1 MRFEPTEEQE
11 LAQRTARDFAQ
22 RALAPRAAERD
33 RTGEFPE
40 RELRELAGLGLL
52 GIAVPEELGGAGA
65 GTVAYALAL
74 MELAAVDP
82 SVAVAVSVTNMVAE
96 LIARAGSEAQKREH
110 VPKLCG
116 GDYLC
121 GAFALSEPQS
131 GSDPGRMSTSAT
143 RRPDGGGWALR
154 GAKQWIT
161 SGDRAGLMVLWANTR
176 PGSGHKG
183 VTAFLVRGGAPGLGV
198 NRREEKMGLC
208 GSSTVGLSLD
218 DVEVGDQ
225 DVLGPVGGGF
235 KLALGALDGGRIG
248 IAAQA
253 LGIARMA
260 LDAAVAYA
268 QERESFGVPIA
279 RHQAI
284 GNLLADSATWLEAAR
299 LMVLRA
305 AWRKEKGLPFA
316 KEAAMAK
323 LLATEKAF
331 EIVDAALQ
339 IHGGLGYTRDAPIE
353 RGLRD
358 VRVTRIYEGTSE
370 IQRIVIARHILKEA
384 AGG

>member
-11 LAQRTARDFAQ
+11 LAQRTARDYAQ
-22 RALAPRAAERD
+22 RVLAARAADRD

-40 RELRELAGLGLL
+40 RELGDLAGLGLL
-52 GIAVPEELGGAGA
+52 GVAVPEELGGAGA
-65 GTVAYALAL
+65 GAVAYALSL
-74 MELAAVDP
+74 IELAAADP
-82 SVAVAVSVTNMVAE
+82 SVAVTVSVTNMVAE
-96 LIARAGSEAQKREH
+96 LIAQAGTEAQRREH
-110 VPKLCG
+110 VPGLVG

-131 GSDPGRMSTSAT
+131 GSDPARLSTRAT
-143 RRPDGGGWALR
+143 RRPGGWLLH

-161 SGDRAGLMVLWANTR
+161 SGDRAGLMVLWATVD
-176 PGSGHKG
+176 PAAGHRG
-183 VTAFLVRGGAPGLGV
+183 ITAFLVRGGVPGLLV
-198 NRREEKMGLC
+198 NRREEKLGLH

-218 DVEVGDQ
+218 GVEVGD
-225 DVLGPVGGGF
+225 DAVLGQVGGGF
-235 KLALGALDGGRIG
+235 KLAMAALDGGRIG

-253 LGIARMA
+253 LGVARMA
-260 LDAAVAYA
+260 LDASVGYA
-268 QERESFGVPIA
+268 QQRESFGVPIA

-284 GNLLADSATWLEAAR
+284 GNMLADAATWLDAAR

-305 AWRKEKGLPFA
+305 AWRKENGLPFG

-323 LLATEKAF
+323 LFATEKAYA
-331 EIVDAALQ
+331 IADTALQ
-339 IHGGLGYTRDAPIE
+339 IHGGVGYTRDVPIE

>member
-11 LAQRTARDFAQ
+11 LAQRTARDYAQ
-22 RALAPRAAERD
+22 RVLAARAADRD

-40 RELRELAGLGLL
+40 RELGDLAGLGLL
-52 GIAVPEELGGAGA
+52 GVAVPEELGGAGA
-65 GTVAYALAL
+65 GVVAYALSL
-74 MELAAVDP
+74 IELAAADP

-96 LIARAGSEAQKREH
+96 LIAQAGTEAQRREH
-110 VPKLCG
+110 VPRLVG
-116 GDYLC
+116 GEYLC

-131 GSDPGRMSTSAT
+131 GSDPARLSTRAT
-143 RRPDGGGWALR
+143 RRPGGGWLLH

-161 SGDRAGLMVLWANTR
+161 SGDRAGVMVLWATVD
-176 PGSGHKG
+176 PAAGHHG
-183 VTAFLVRGGAPGLGV
+183 ITAFLVRGGVPGLLV
-198 NRREEKMGLC
+198 NRREEKLGLH

-218 DVEVGDQ
+218 GVEVGDEA
-225 DVLGPVGGGF
+225 VLGQVGGGF
-235 KLALGALDGGRIG
+235 KLAMAALDGGRIG

-253 LGIARMA
+253 LGVARMA
-260 LDAAVAYA
+260 LDASVGYA
-268 QERESFGVPIA
+268 QQRESFGVPIA

-284 GNLLADSATWLEAAR
+284 GNMLADAATWLDAAR

-305 AWRKEKGLPFA
+305 AWRKENGLPFG

-323 LLATEKAF
+323 LLATEKAYA
-331 EIVDAALQ
+331 ITDAALQ
-339 IHGGLGYTRDAPIE
+339 IHGGLGYTQDVPIE

>member
-1 MRFEPTEEQE
+1 MRFEPSEEQE
-11 LAQRTARDFAQ
+11 LIQRTARDFAS
-22 RALAPRAAERD
+22 RVLAPRAAERD

-40 RELRELAGLGLL
+40 RELRELAGLGML
-52 GIAVPEELGGAGA
+52 GIAVPEELDGAGA
-65 GTVAYALAL
+65 GVVAYALAL
-74 MELAAVDP
+74 MELAAADP

-96 LIARAGSEAQKREH
+96 LIVRAGSEAQKREH
-110 VPKLCG
+110 VPKLVG
-116 GDYLC
+116 GVHLC

-143 RRPDGGGWALR
+143 RRPGGWVLR

-161 SGDRAGLMVLWANTR
+161 CGDRAGLMVLWANTQ

-183 VTAFLVRGGAPGLGV
+183 VTAFLVRGGAPGLEV
-198 NRREEKMGLC
+198 NRREEKLGLH

-218 DVEVGDQ
+218 GVEVGDD

-235 KLALGALDGGRIG
+235 KLAMTALDGGRIG
-248 IAAQA
+248 IASQA
-253 LGIARMA
+253 LGVARMA

-284 GNLLADSATWLEAAR
+284 GNMLADSATWLDAAR

-305 AWRKEKGLPFA
+305 AWRKEQGRSFA

-331 EIVDAALQ
+331 EIVDTALQ
-339 IHGGLGYTRDAPIE
+339 IHGGLGYTRDVPIE

>member
-1 MRFEPTEEQE
+1 MRFEPSDEQE
-11 LAQRTARDFAQ
+11 MAQRTARDYAQ
-22 RALAPRAAERD
+22 RVLVARAADRD
-33 RTGEFPE
+33 RSGEFPE
-40 RELRELAGLGLL
+40 PELRELAGLGML

-65 GTVAYALAL
+65 GVVAYALAM
-74 MELAAVDP
+74 MELAAADP

-96 LIARAGSEAQKREH
+96 LIARAGTEAQKREH
-110 VPKLCG
+110 VAKLVG

-121 GAFALSEPQS
+121 GAFALSEPS
-131 GSDPGRMSTSAT
+131 SASDPAAMTTTAT
-143 RRPDGGGWALR
+143 RRGDRWVLR

-161 SGDRAGLMVLWANTR
+161 CGDRAGLMVLWASTEPGTR
-176 PGSGHKG
+176 HRGI
-183 VTAFLVRGGAPGLGV
+183 TAFLVRGGAPGLEV
-198 NRREEKMGLC
+198 NRREEKLGLH

-218 DVEVGDQ
+218 GVELGDEDVLGEVGD
-225 DVLGPVGGGF
+225 GF
-235 KLALGALDGGRIG
+235 KLAMNALDGGRIG

-253 LGIARMA
+253 LGVARMA

-284 GNLLADSATWLEAAR
+284 GNMLADSATWLDAAR

-305 AWRKEKGLPFA
+305 AWRKEKGLPFG

-331 EIVDAALQ
+331 TIVDTALQ
-339 IHGGLGYTRDAPIE
+339 IHGGLGYTRDVPIE

>member
-11 LAQRTARDFAQ
+11 LAQRTARDYAT
-22 RALAPRAAERD
+22 RVLAPRAAERD

-40 RELRELAGLGLL
+40 RELRELAGLGML

-65 GTVAYALAL
+65 GPVAYSLAL
-74 MELAAVDP
+74 TELAAGDA

-110 VPKLCG
+110 VTKLCG

-121 GAFALSEPQS
+121 GAFALSEPQA
-131 GSDPGRMSTSAT
+131 GSDAARMTTSAT
-143 RRPDGGGWALR
+143 RRPGGWVLR

-161 SGDRAGLMVLWANTR
+161 SGDRAGIMVLWANTD

-183 VTAFLVRGGAPGLGV
+183 VTAFLVRGNAPGLEV
-198 NRREEKMGLC
+198 NRREEKMGLS

-218 DVEVGDQ
+218 GVEVGDG
-225 DVLGPVGGGF
+225 DVLGEVGGGF
-235 KLALGALDGGRIG
+235 KLALTALDGGRIG
-248 IAAQA
+248 IASQA
-253 LGIARMA
+253 VGIARLA
-260 LDAAVAYA
+260 LEAAVTYA

-279 RHQAI
+279 KHQAI
-284 GNLLADSATWLEAAR
+284 GNMLADCATWLESCR
-299 LMVLRA
+299 LLALRA
-305 AWRKEKGLPFA
+305 AWRKERGLSFS

-323 LLATEKAF
+323 LFASEKAQA
-331 EIVDAALQ
+331 IVDASLQ
-339 IHGGLGYTRDAPIE
+339 IHGGLGYTRDVPIE

-370 IQRIVIARHILKEA
+370 IQRLVIARHILKEA

>member
-1 MRFEPTEEQE
+1 MRFEPSEEQE
-11 LAQRTARDFAQ
+11 LIQRTARDFAS
-22 RALAPRAAERD
+22 RVLAPRAAERD

-40 RELRELAGLGLL
+40 RELRELAGLGML
-52 GIAVPEELGGAGA
+52 GIAVPEELDGAGA
-65 GTVAYALAL
+65 GVVAYALAL
-74 MELAAVDP
+74 MELAAADP

-96 LIARAGSEAQKREH
+96 LIVRAGSEAQKREH
-110 VPKLCG
+110 VPKLVG
-116 GDYLC
+116 GVHLC

-143 RRPDGGGWALR
+143 RRPGGWVLR

-161 SGDRAGLMVLWANTR
+161 CGDRAGLMVLWANTQ

-183 VTAFLVRGGAPGLGV
+183 VTAFLVRGGAPGLEV
-198 NRREEKMGLC
+198 NRREEKLGLH

-218 DVEVGDQ
+218 GVEVGDD

-235 KLALGALDGGRIG
+235 KLAMTALDGGRIG
-248 IAAQA
+248 IASQA
-253 LGIARMA
+253 LGVARMA

-284 GNLLADSATWLEAAR
+284 GNMLADSATWLDAAR

-305 AWRKEKGLPFA
+305 AWRKEQGRSFA

-339 IHGGLGYTRDAPIE
+339 IHGGLGYTRDVPIE

>member
-22 RALAPRAAERD
+22 RALLPRAAERD

-65 GTVAYALAL
+65 GSVAYALSL
-74 MELAAVDP
+74 MELAAADP

-116 GDYLC
+116 GEYLC

-143 RRPDGGGWALR
+143 RRGDRWVLR

-161 SGDRAGLMVLWANTR
+161 SGDRAELMVLWANTQ

-183 VTAFLVRGGAPGLGV
+183 VTAFLVRSGAPGLSV
-198 NRREEKMGLC
+198 NRREEKLGLH

-218 DVEVGDQ
+218 GVEVGDE
-225 DVLGPVGGGF
+225 DVLGQVGGGF

-284 GNLLADSATWLEAAR
+284 GNMLADSATWLEAAR

-305 AWRKEKGLPFA
+305 AWRKENGLPFS
-316 KEAAMAK
+316 KEASMAK

-331 EIVDAALQ
+331 EIVDDALQ

>member
-1 MRFEPTEEQE
+1 MRFEPSDEQE
-11 LAQRTARDFAQ
+11 MAQRTARDYAQ
-22 RALAPRAAERD
+22 RVLVARAADRD
-33 RTGEFPE
+33 RSGEFPE
-40 RELRELAGLGLL
+40 KELRELAGLGML
-52 GIAVPEELGGAGA
+52 GIAVPEEYGGAGA
-65 GTVAYALAL
+65 GVVAYALAM
-74 MELAAVDP
+74 MELAAADP

-96 LIARAGSEAQKREH
+96 LIARAGSEAQQREH
-110 VPKLCG
+110 VPKLAG
-116 GDYLC
+116 GEYLC
-121 GAFALSEPQS
+121 GAFALSEPGS
-131 GSDPGRMSTSAT
+131 GSDPAAMTTTAT
-143 RRPDGGGWALR
+143 RKGDRWVLR

-161 SGDRAGLMVLWANTR
+161 CGDRAGVMVLWAQSE
-176 PGSGHKG
+176 PGSRHRG
-183 VTAFLVRGGAPGLGV
+183 VTAFLVRGDAPGLEV
-198 NRREEKMGLC
+198 NRREEKLGLH

-218 DVEVGDQ
+218 GVEVGDG
-225 DVLGPVGGGF
+225 DVLGEVGGGF
-235 KLALGALDGGRIG
+235 KLAMTALDGGRIG

-253 LGIARMA
+253 LGVARMA
-260 LDAAVAYA
+260 LDASVAYA

-284 GNLLADSATWLEAAR
+284 GNMLADAATWLDASR

-305 AWRKEKGLPFA
+305 AWRKENGLSFS

-331 EIVDAALQ
+331 EIVDTALQ
-339 IHGGLGYTRDAPIE
+339 IHGGLGYTRDVPIE

>member
-1 MRFEPTEEQE
+1 MRFELSDEQE
-11 LAQRTARDFAQ
+11 LVQRTARDYAA
-22 RALAPRAAERD
+22 RVLGPRAAERD

-40 RELRELAGLGLL
+40 RELRELAGLGML
-52 GIAVPEELGGAGA
+52 GVAVPEELGGAGA
-65 GTVAYALAL
+65 GAVAYTLAML
-74 MELAAVDP
+74 ELAAGDP

-96 LIARAGSEAQKREH
+96 LIARSGSEAQKREH
-110 VPKLCG
+110 LPRLVG
-116 GDYLC
+116 GEYLC

-131 GSDPGRMSTSAT
+131 ASDPAGMTTSAT
-143 RRPDGGGWALR
+143 RKGGGWLLR

-161 SGDRAGLMVLWANTR
+161 SGDRAGLMVVWATVE

-183 VTAFLVRGGAPGLGV
+183 ITAFLVRGGAPGLLV
-198 NRREEKMGLC
+198 NRREEKLGLH
-208 GSSTVGLSLD
+208 GSSTVGLGFD
-218 DVEVGDQ
+218 GVEVGD
-225 DVLGPVGGGF
+225 DAVLGQVGGGF
-235 KLALGALDGGRIG
+235 KLAMIALDGGRIS

-253 LGIARMA
+253 LGVARMA

-268 QERESFGVPIA
+268 QERESFGVAIA
-279 RHQAI
+279 RHQAV
-284 GNLLADSATWLEAAR
+284 GNMLADSATWLEAGR

-305 AWRKEKGLPFA
+305 AWRKERGLPFG

-323 LLATEKAF
+323 LLATEKANL
-331 EIVDAALQ
+331 IVDLALQ
-339 IHGGLGYTRDAPIE
+339 IHGGLGYTRDVPVE

>member
-1 MRFEPTEEQE
+1 MRFEPSEEQE
-11 LAQRTARDFAQ
+11 LIQRTARDFAS
-22 RALAPRAAERD
+22 RVLAPRAAERD

-40 RELRELAGLGLL
+40 RELRELAGLGML
-52 GIAVPEELGGAGA
+52 GIAVPEELDGAGA
-65 GTVAYALAL
+65 GVVAYALAL
-74 MELAAVDP
+74 MELAAADP

-96 LIARAGSEAQKREH
+96 LIVRAGSEAQKREH
-110 VPKLCG
+110 VPKLVG
-116 GDYLC
+116 GVHLC

-143 RRPDGGGWALR
+143 RRPGGWVLR

-161 SGDRAGLMVLWANTR
+161 CGDRAGLMVLWANTQ

-183 VTAFLVRGGAPGLGV
+183 VTAFLVRGGAPGLEV
-198 NRREEKMGLC
+198 NRREEKLGLH

-218 DVEVGDQ
+218 GVEVGDD

-235 KLALGALDGGRIG
+235 KLAMTALDGGRIG
-248 IAAQA
+248 IASQA
-253 LGIARMA
+253 LGVARMA

-284 GNLLADSATWLEAAR
+284 GNMLADSATWLDAAR

-305 AWRKEKGLPFA
+305 AWRKEQGRSFA

-331 EIVDAALQ
+331 EIVDTALQ
-339 IHGGLGYTRDAPIE
+339 IHGGLGYTRDVPIE

-384 AGG
+384 AGD

>member
-1 MRFEPTEEQE
+1 MRFEPSEEQE
-11 LAQRTARDFAQ
+11 LIQRTARDFAS
-22 RALAPRAAERD
+22 RVLAPRAAERD

-40 RELRELAGLGLL
+40 RELRELAGLGML
-52 GIAVPEELGGAGA
+52 GIAVPEELDGAGA
-65 GTVAYALAL
+65 GVVAYALAL
-74 MELAAVDP
+74 MELAAADP

-96 LIARAGSEAQKREH
+96 LIVRAGSEAQKREH
-110 VPKLCG
+110 VPKLVG
-116 GDYLC
+116 GVHLC

-143 RRPDGGGWALR
+143 RRPGGWVLR

-161 SGDRAGLMVLWANTR
+161 CGDRAGLMVLWANTQ

-183 VTAFLVRGGAPGLGV
+183 VTAFLVRGGAPGLEV
-198 NRREEKMGLC
+198 NRREEKLGLH

-218 DVEVGDQ
+218 GVEVGDD

-235 KLALGALDGGRIG
+235 KLAMTALDGGRIG
-248 IAAQA
+248 IASQA
-253 LGIARMA
+253 LGMARMA

-284 GNLLADSATWLEAAR
+284 GNMLADSATWLDAAR

-305 AWRKEKGLPFA
+305 AWRKEQGRSFA

-331 EIVDAALQ
+331 EIVDTALQ
-339 IHGGLGYTRDAPIE
+339 IHGGLGYTRDVPIE

>member
-1 MRFEPTEEQE
+1 MRFEPTDEQE
-11 LAQRTARDFAQ
+11 LVQRTARDYAQ
-22 RALAPRAAERD
+22 RVLAGRAAERD

-40 RELRELAGLGLL
+40 RELGELAGLGML
-52 GIAVPEELGGAGA
+52 GVTVPDELGGAGA
-65 GTVAYALAL
+65 GAVAYTLAM
-74 MELAAVDP
+74 MELAAADP
-82 SVAVAVSVTNMVAE
+82 SVAVAVSVTNMVCE
-96 LIARAGSEAQKREH
+96 LLVRAGSQAQQREH
-110 VPKLCG
+110 LPRLVG

-131 GSDPGRMSTSAT
+131 GSDPAGLTTSAT
-143 RRPDGGGWALR
+143 RRADRWVLR
-154 GAKQWIT
+154 GNKQWIT
-161 SGDRAGLMVLWANTR
+161 NGDRAGLMVVWATVD
-176 PGSGHKG
+176 PGSAHKG
-183 VTAFLVRGGAPGLGV
+183 ITAFLVRGGTPGLLV
-198 NRREEKMGLC
+198 DRREEKLGLH
-208 GSSTVGLSLD
+208 GSSTVGLSFD
-218 DVEVGDQ
+218 GVEVAD
-225 DVLGPVGGGF
+225 DAVLGQVGGGF
-235 KLALGALDGGRIG
+235 KLAMAALDGGRIS

-253 LGIARMA
+253 LGVARMA

-268 QERESFGVPIA
+268 QERHSFGVPIA

-284 GNLLADSATWLEAAR
+284 GNMLADSATWLDAAR

-305 AWRKEKGLPFA
+305 AWRKEKGLPFG

-323 LLATEKAF
+323 LLATEKAYQ
-331 EIVDAALQ
+331 IVDAALQ
-339 IHGGLGYTRDAPIE
+339 IHGGLGYTRDVPIE

>member
-1 MRFEPTEEQE
+1 MRFEPTEEQV
-11 LAQRTARDFAQ
+11 LVQRTAREYAQ
-22 RALAPRAAERD
+22 RQLAPRAAERD
-33 RTGEFPE
+33 RSGEFPE
-40 RELRELAGLGLL
+40 GELRELAALGML
-52 GIAVPEELGGAGA
+52 GVAVPEEMGGAGA
-65 GTVAYALAL
+65 GAVAYALSL
-74 MELAAVDP
+74 VELAAADP

-96 LIARAGSEAQKREH
+96 LVARAGSEAQRREH
-110 VPKLCG
+110 VPRLVG
-116 GDYLC
+116 GEYLC

-131 GSDPGRMSTSAT
+131 GSDPAALSTRAI
-143 RRPDGGGWALR
+143 RRGDGWVLR

-161 SGDRAGLMVLWANTR
+161 SGDRAGLLVVWATVE

-183 VTAFLVRGGAPGLGV
+183 ITAFLVRGGAPGLLV
-198 NRREEKMGLC
+198 NRREEKLGLH
-208 GSSTVGLSLD
+208 GSSTVGLSFD
-218 DVEVGDQ
+218 DVAVGD
-225 DVLGPVGGGF
+225 DAVLGQVGGGF
-235 KLALGALDGGRIG
+235 KLAMAALDGGRIS

-253 LGIARMA
+253 LGVARMA
-260 LDAAVAYA
+260 LEAAVAYA
-268 QERESFGVPIA
+268 QERQSFGVPIA

-284 GNLLADSATWLEAAR
+284 GNLLADSATWLDAAR

-305 AWRKEKGLPFA
+305 AWRKEKGLPFG
-316 KEAAMAK
+316 KQAAMAK
-323 LLATEKAF
+323 LLTTEKAT

-339 IHGGLGYTRDAPIE
+339 IHGGLGYTRDVPIE